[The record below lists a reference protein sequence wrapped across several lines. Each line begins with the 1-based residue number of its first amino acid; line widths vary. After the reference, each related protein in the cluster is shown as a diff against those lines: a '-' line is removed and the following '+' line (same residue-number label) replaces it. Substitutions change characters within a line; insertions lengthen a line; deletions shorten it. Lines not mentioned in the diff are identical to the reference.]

1 CRGRNGEICV
11 LQVNAAV
18 LDENGVIVTDR
29 NAASG
34 WRRFLPVASGL
45 SVVSRERVFARY
57 WLHPDD
63 PYDEMSHKSEKC
75 AEVLVPDRV
84 DAQFIVG
91 AYVANQVALT
101 EFQRVNSQC
110 CTKVIMSG
118 VNGKVIMSGYGD
130 DNPDDERREAARG
143 YTKSI
148 YEEGRGTA
156 SSFNPCPLNPIKI
169 DIRRAYRIL
178 STQTAIG

>member
-1 CRGRNGEICV
+1 KWG
-11 LQVNAAV
+11 VNKIIF
-18 LDENGVIVTDR
+18 G
-29 NAASG
+29 
-34 WRRFLPVASGL
+34 
-45 SVVSRERVFARY
+45 
-57 WLHPDD
+57 
-63 PYDEMSHKSEKC
+63 
-75 AEVLVPDRV
+75 
-84 DAQFIVG
+84 
-91 AYVANQVALT
+91 
-101 EFQRVNSQC
+101 C

-118 VNGKVIMSGYGD
+118 VNGNVIMSGYGD

-178 STQTAIG
+178 STQTAIGGLAPSFQWLLGFPKLPKPPVARQFICVPYRRVKSNFLSCAREIIRS